1 MGLVMSIEVD
11 MMVVVVVRLV
21 LVLMVGGSA
30 DGGAGGPNCQTGSST
45 RLNCLS
51 WW

>member
-1 MGLVMSIEVD
+1 MGLVMSIEAD
-11 MMVVVVVRLV
+11 MGVVVVRLV
-21 LVLMVGGSA
+21 LLLMVGGSA

>member
-11 MMVVVVVRLV
+11 MVVVRLV

>member
-11 MMVVVVVRLV
+11 TVVVVVRLV

>member
-1 MGLVMSIEVD
+1 MGLVMSIEGD
-11 MMVVVVVRLV
+11 MVVVRL
-21 LVLMVGGSA
+21 LLLLMVGGSA